1 MARYNGPAAME
12 IRQHVGTT
20 TLPPCSSSSPSASVD
35 LTSLNPSFSSNIT
48 TEFASSFF
56 DTGSQN
62 SFGHSVG
69 SATLIPLSQSQTMPP
84 KGMQNGVLL
93 PADEWSGTTNNAR
106 PGVPGGQQQQ
116 QQGFQSSQDQV
127 ASSHTTFQSSKQQF
141 VYETG
146 RLPASSQVGQEAIMG
161 RMGSNRYQRLL
172 SGQQTAA
179 LQGRA
184 QQLQSFQSGAPRG
197 VTVSQHLAMQ
207 KPKEEQQATE
217 GSVVGKLQM
226 SAVKAEK
233 SEYTAL
239 EGLKAEY
246 MIQDSLTQAAPMRM
260 LQDTECQEPSF
271 PGAITTTQQSVF
283 DEAATSSQLSV
294 LNSDLKSSNL
304 GPLEGHSGGMGQ
316 AAGFQGEDFGNP
328 QSSYLS
334 TFEQGQRVSNHL
346 HTDFQG
352 TQQLQPNPYSG
363 QQGTASQLQNQGMQ
377 MPTANSPT
385 NLQSPLMAGQQ
396 SGFSGQMGANHL
408 AHFQAH
414 STSQQSLLQMQ
425 SPSQMS
431 SYQVAQAQAQA
442 QVQAAQA
449 QAQAQALS
457 QVHAQAQATN
467 QHVALQQAVANQAAR
482 IQAQQAQQ
490 AGVGSQQLMYHTG
503 QQQSYQPGQAQAFQ
517 MANGLQL
524 TGAAQQMLAQ
534 MQPRLQNQLLQGL
547 KLGGRQ
553 LLHAP
558 GSGTGDMSGGTAD
571 DVFRTPMSTML
582 ASKCNHVIMR
592 YIQQQ
597 RNHLD
602 NSISFW
608 MNLVHDFFEP
618 GALKR
623 WCLSSYSTS
632 PVGRHAQGLF
642 PMEFWFCNLCG
653 VQPGRG
659 FESSTD
665 VLPRLFKIKYDSGL
679 QDELLFL
686 DLPQEKYVLPSG
698 RMVLEYADAV
708 HESVFRDLR
717 VVRYGRLRVTF
728 SPSFKIQAWEF
739 CTKNHEEVVPCRN
752 LLEQAQQLTR
762 LVMEAEQED
771 FDKSMD
777 NLTKHCNAFTSTA
790 RQLAVKLD
798 APMVND
804 LGFSKRYV
812 RCLQISEVVNSM
824 KDLISFERKT
834 GLGPIVSLARF
845 PSARNLQQEG
855 LLLNSPTQPS
865 LTQMINHLTQGSSH
879 PSQVSYVHQ
888 PGQLPRIHP
897 HLQGLAATGQQA
909 APQVQ
914 GHHLNQLQPA
924 GVLQGQQ
931 EPSMANF
938 AQLSNQLQSQL
949 QGEVEARNYGFVQG
963 GQAFNNQVMQP
974 PASPHLA
981 GSLPSAHASN
991 TSLTQPHLQQLSA
1004 QALSQLQGRTSPGLL
1019 SGSPSPLSGNQIQ
1032 MQQNHMQMQSQ
1043 LQGQAGLSQISPP
1056 VHGGGQPSPNF
1067 NQLSQQGFQTTMPQS
1082 PAQVQLQTRTL
1093 NQAGNRSHQS
1103 LPGTPQSEM
1112 SDLRSNT

>member
-20 TLPPCSSSSPSASVD
+20 TLPPCSSSSPSTSVD

-116 QQGFQSSQDQV
+116 QQQGFQSSQDQV
-127 ASSHTTFQSSKQQF
+127 ASSHATFQSSKQQF

-179 LQGRA
+179 LQGGA

-283 DEAATSSQLSV
+283 DEAATSGSV

-408 AHFQAH
+408 APFQAH

-425 SPSQMS
+425 SPTQMS
-431 SYQVAQAQAQA
+431 SYQVQFNASIQESYW
-442 QVQAAQA
+442 VQCSRH
-449 QAQAQALS
+449 LLDETS
-457 QVHAQAQATN
+457 
-467 QHVALQQAVANQAAR
+467 VA
-482 IQAQQAQQ
+482 
-490 AGVGSQQLMYHTG
+490 
-503 QQQSYQPGQAQAFQ
+503 
-517 MANGLQL
+517 
-524 TGAAQQMLAQ
+524 
-534 MQPRLQNQLLQGL
+534 
-547 KLGGRQ
+547 K
-553 LLHAP
+553 
-558 GSGTGDMSGGTAD
+558 
-571 DVFRTPMSTML
+571 ST
-582 ASKCNHVIMR
+582 
-592 YIQQQ
+592 Y
-597 RNHLD
+597 
-602 NSISFW
+602 SFW
-608 MNLVHDFFEP
+608 
-618 GALKR
+618 
-623 WCLSSYSTS
+623 
-632 PVGRHAQGLF
+632 GR
-642 PMEFWFCNLCG
+642 
-653 VQPGRG
+653 
-659 FESSTD
+659 
-665 VLPRLFKIKYDSGL
+665 
-679 QDELLFL
+679 
-686 DLPQEKYVLPSG
+686 
-698 RMVLEYADAV
+698 
-708 HESVFRDLR
+708 
-717 VVRYGRLRVTF
+717 
-728 SPSFKIQAWEF
+728 
-739 CTKNHEEVVPCRN
+739 
-752 LLEQAQQLTR
+752 
-762 LVMEAEQED
+762 
-771 FDKSMD
+771 KSCM
-777 NLTKHCNAFTSTA
+777 
-790 RQLAVKLD
+790 
-798 APMVND
+798 
-804 LGFSKRYV
+804 Y
-812 RCLQISEVVNSM
+812 
-824 KDLISFERKT
+824 
-834 GLGPIVSLARF
+834 
-845 PSARNLQQEG
+845 
-855 LLLNSPTQPS
+855 
-865 LTQMINHLTQGSSH
+865 
-879 PSQVSYVHQ
+879 
-888 PGQLPRIHP
+888 
-897 HLQGLAATGQQA
+897 
-909 APQVQ
+909 
-914 GHHLNQLQPA
+914 
-924 GVLQGQQ
+924 
-931 EPSMANF
+931 
-938 AQLSNQLQSQL
+938 
-949 QGEVEARNYGFVQG
+949 
-963 GQAFNNQVMQP
+963 
-974 PASPHLA
+974 
-981 GSLPSAHASN
+981 
-991 TSLTQPHLQQLSA
+991 
-1004 QALSQLQGRTSPGLL
+1004 
-1019 SGSPSPLSGNQIQ
+1019 
-1032 MQQNHMQMQSQ
+1032 
-1043 LQGQAGLSQISPP
+1043 
-1056 VHGGGQPSPNF
+1056 
-1067 NQLSQQGFQTTMPQS
+1067 
-1082 PAQVQLQTRTL
+1082 
-1093 NQAGNRSHQS
+1093 
-1103 LPGTPQSEM
+1103 
-1112 SDLRSNT
+1112 

>member
-56 DTGSQN
+56 DTVSQN

-69 SATLIPLSQSQTMPP
+69 SATLIPLSQSQAMPP

-431 SYQVAQAQAQA
+431 SYQVQSNASIQESYW
-442 QVQAAQA
+442 VQCSRH
-449 QAQAQALS
+449 LLDETVS
-457 QVHAQAQATN
+457 
-467 QHVALQQAVANQAAR
+467 
-482 IQAQQAQQ
+482 
-490 AGVGSQQLMYHTG
+490 
-503 QQQSYQPGQAQAFQ
+503 
-517 MANGLQL
+517 
-524 TGAAQQMLAQ
+524 
-534 MQPRLQNQLLQGL
+534 QNQLIV
-547 KLGGRQ
+547 LGGESLVCINQ
-553 LLHAP
+553 DAP
-558 GSGTGDMSGGTAD
+558 WCSGS
-571 DVFRTPMSTML
+571 
-582 ASKCNHVIMR
+582 
-592 YIQQQ
+592 
-597 RNHLD
+597 
-602 NSISFW
+602 
-608 MNLVHDFFEP
+608 
-618 GALKR
+618 
-623 WCLSSYSTS
+623 SS
-632 PVGRHAQGLF
+632 
-642 PMEFWFCNLCG
+642 EK
-653 VQPGRG
+653 
-659 FESSTD
+659 
-665 VLPRLFKIKYDSGL
+665 VLPFDWDHGELRACVAYNLWAARMGCCFITLFIKFIL
-679 QDELLFL
+679 
-686 DLPQEKYVLPSG
+686 
-698 RMVLEYADAV
+698 
-708 HESVFRDLR
+708 
-717 VVRYGRLRVTF
+717 
-728 SPSFKIQAWEF
+728 
-739 CTKNHEEVVPCRN
+739 N
-752 LLEQAQQLTR
+752 LL
-762 LVMEAEQED
+762 
-771 FDKSMD
+771 
-777 NLTKHCNAFTSTA
+777 
-790 RQLAVKLD
+790 
-798 APMVND
+798 
-804 LGFSKRYV
+804 
-812 RCLQISEVVNSM
+812 
-824 KDLISFERKT
+824 
-834 GLGPIVSLARF
+834 SLCR
-845 PSARNLQQEG
+845 
-855 LLLNSPTQPS
+855 
-865 LTQMINHLTQGSSH
+865 
-879 PSQVSYVHQ
+879 
-888 PGQLPRIHP
+888 
-897 HLQGLAATGQQA
+897 
-909 APQVQ
+909 
-914 GHHLNQLQPA
+914 
-924 GVLQGQQ
+924 
-931 EPSMANF
+931 
-938 AQLSNQLQSQL
+938 
-949 QGEVEARNYGFVQG
+949 
-963 GQAFNNQVMQP
+963 
-974 PASPHLA
+974 
-981 GSLPSAHASN
+981 
-991 TSLTQPHLQQLSA
+991 
-1004 QALSQLQGRTSPGLL
+1004 
-1019 SGSPSPLSGNQIQ
+1019 
-1032 MQQNHMQMQSQ
+1032 
-1043 LQGQAGLSQISPP
+1043 
-1056 VHGGGQPSPNF
+1056 
-1067 NQLSQQGFQTTMPQS
+1067 
-1082 PAQVQLQTRTL
+1082 
-1093 NQAGNRSHQS
+1093 
-1103 LPGTPQSEM
+1103 
-1112 SDLRSNT
+1112 